1 MQRPGNSF
9 RNIIEL
15 NNDQLEV
22 TNIRKQIDFVLDDIK
37 CFFIRLGLFY
47 SLVDRMTV
55 EVTL

>member
-9 RNIIEL
+9 RNIIEF

-22 TNIRKQIDFVLDDIK
+22 TNIRKQIDFVLYDIK
-37 CFFIRLGLFY
+37 CFFIRLCLFD

-55 EVTL
+55 KMTL